1 MFIQGRIFTFAFL
14 ALFLLAMAYVNNEL
28 KSGKRRVNLAK
39 MPVFD
44 ALDEGVWRAAEMGR
58 PVHYTFGAGAM
69 DASVFASFKILGY
82 VAAKCAQ
89 LDVRLIVSVALP
101 EEQAIAEEILAG
113 SWRDAD
119 KTEQYRRNS
128 VRYLSSSFAY
138 TTGVLS
144 LIARERP
151 AANFALGSFF
161 NESLLIPVAGLRAG
175 ALQVGGTAVTIQAP
189 FLVAVCDYSLL
200 GEELL
205 VAGAYLSDIPIEK
218 SALAV
223 QEIAKIIA
231 VALSVTGCLLSLLG
245 CDAITRILTL

>member
-1 MFIQGRIFTFAFL
+1 M
-14 ALFLLAMAYVNNEL
+14 
-28 KSGKRRVNLAK
+28 
-39 MPVFD
+39 
-44 ALDEGVWRAAEMGR
+44 
-58 PVHYTFGAGAM
+58 
-69 DASVFASFKILGY
+69 
-82 VAAKCAQ
+82 
-89 LDVRLIVSVALP
+89 
-101 EEQAIAEEILAG
+101 
-113 SWRDAD
+113 
-119 KTEQYRRNS
+119 
-128 VRYLSSSFAY
+128 RYLSSSFAY

-231 VALSVTGCLLSLLG
+231 VALSVAGCLLSLLG